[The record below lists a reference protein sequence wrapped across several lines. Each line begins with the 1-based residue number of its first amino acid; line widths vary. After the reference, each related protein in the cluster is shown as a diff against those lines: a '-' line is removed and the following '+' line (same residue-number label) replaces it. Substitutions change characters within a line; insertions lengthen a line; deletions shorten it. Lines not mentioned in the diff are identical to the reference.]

1 MAVLRRIANLFRRN
15 RIDNEI
21 DAELQAHIALRIED
35 NLAHGMSPAEAR
47 RDALVRFG
55 NLTSTRENAAQADLA
70 LNLETIWADIR
81 YAFRQLRR
89 SPGFAVTVIVTL
101 ALAIGANAVVFSIL
115 NAFILRPLNVPNAQS
130 LVGVWRMPADNMA
143 QSYPDYVDLRDRNHS
158 FDGLI
163 GYNVNEVGFDTGNN
177 PSRSWALETSGNYF
191 DALML
196 QPFLGRLFHASDERG
211 PNSAPYIVLTHTFWQ
226 NHFQSDPS
234 VIGRQVRLNKH
245 PFTIIGVA
253 PPDFHGTL
261 LFFNPDFFI
270 PLVDRPLFSDDA
282 LTNRGDRWVFMSL
295 GHQKPGVT
303 QAQAIADLNTIGADL
318 AKNYPK
324 DDGATTYQLVSP
336 NLYGDHLGKPV
347 REFMTG
353 LMMLAGLI
361 LLAACANLGS
371 LFAARASDRAR
382 EVALRLALGSSRRR
396 ILRGLL
402 TEAILISL
410 AGGTLGLVASVAVL
424 QGLSLWHPVSRWAH
438 LFKCRSDARVYGV
451 ALVLALVS
459 GLLFAAVPVRQVLG
473 TNPYEVVKTGANNR
487 QGRRITAREILL
499 VIQIAICGV
508 LITASLVAVRG
519 LGRSLHDDFGFQMQ
533 DQMLVNTDLSM
544 ASYTGDR
551 VAPIQKKMMDSV
563 ATIPGVESV
572 GLTDQLPLSEG
583 IDDAN
588 VFKDNTPDLR
598 PSNVAARVG
607 TYKVSPEYL
616 HAAGTALLA
625 GRNFTSSDDKS
636 AIPVAIVNPEFA
648 RRVFGSVSNA
658 LGNHFKMSDGTRIQV
673 VGVAEQGKYDS
684 LAEEPFP
691 AMFLPILQSPSN
703 STWLVVHSK
712 RDPEQLGP
720 AIRSK
725 IHGLDSGLPVVIQ
738 TRPMAMDAI
747 LFGPRMATVALGI
760 LGAMGAILSITGI
773 FGIAAYSVSK
783 RRRELGIRM
792 ALGAQRTE
800 VLTAALGRAIKLLA
814 IGSTAGLFFGI
825 LASRVLAYVVDQA
838 SPRDP
843 LVLAC
848 VVLAMA
854 VVGVLATW
862 IPAQRALTVDPMIL
876 LRED

>member
-1 MAVLRRIANLFRRN
+1 VAVLRRIANLFRRN
-15 RIDNEI
+15 RVDGEI
-21 DAELQAHIALRIED
+21 DAELQAHLALRIDD
-35 NLAHGMSPAEAR
+35 NIARGMSPAEAR

-55 NLTSTRENAAQADLA
+55 NVTSTRENAAQADVA
-70 LNLETIWADIR
+70 LNLETIWADVR

-89 SPGFAVTVIVTL
+89 SPGFAFTAVATL
-101 ALAIGANAVVFSIL
+101 ALAIGANAVTFSVL
-115 NAFILRPLNVPNAQS
+115 NAFVLRPLNVPHAES
-130 LVGVWRMPADNMA
+130 LVGVWRMPADTMA

-158 FDGLI
+158 FDGLLA
-163 GYNVNEVGFDTGNN
+163 YNVNEVGFDTGNN
-177 PSRSWALETSGNYF
+177 PSRAWALETSGNYF

-196 QPFLGRLFHASDERG
+196 QPFLGRVFHASDERG

-226 NHFQSDPS
+226 NHFQSDPG

-253 PPDFHGTL
+253 PPEFHGTL

-270 PLVDRPLFSDDA
+270 PLVDRPLFSDNA

-295 GHQKPGVT
+295 GHLKSDVT
-303 QAQAIADLNTIGADL
+303 QAQAIADLNAIGADL

-324 DDGATTYQLVSP
+324 DDGATTYKLVSP
-336 NLYGDHLGKPV
+336 NLYGDYVGKPV

-353 LMMLAGLI
+353 LMVLSGLI

-371 LFAARASDRAR
+371 LFAARASDRSR
-382 EVALRLALGSSRRR
+382 EVALRLALGSSRQR

-402 TEAILISL
+402 TEALLISL
-410 AGGTLGLVASVAVL
+410 AGGAVGLACSVVAL
-424 QGLSLWHPVSRWAH
+424 HGLSIWHPVSRWPLYLNVAP
-438 LFKCRSDARVYGV
+438 DAKVYVV
-451 ALVLALVS
+451 AVLLALVS
-459 GLLFAAVPVRQVLG
+459 GLLFGAVPVRQVLR

-487 QGRRITAREILL
+487 QGRWITIREVLL

-508 LITASLVAVRG
+508 LVTASLVAVRG
-519 LGRSLHDDFGFQMQ
+519 LVRSLDDDFGFQMR

-551 VAPIQKKMMDSV
+551 VAPIQKRMLDAV

-572 GLTDQLPLSEG
+572 GLTDELPLSEG
-583 IDDAN
+583 VNDAN
-588 VFKDNTPDLR
+588 VFKDNTPDLK
-598 PSNVAARVG
+598 PANVAADVG
-607 TYKVSPEYL
+607 IYKVSPEYL

-625 GRNFTSSDDKS
+625 GRNFTWSDDKS

-648 RRVFGSVSNA
+648 RRIFGSVENA
-658 LGNHFKMSDGTRIQV
+658 LGNHYKLSDGTRIQV
-673 VGVAEQGKYDS
+673 VGVAEQGKYNS
-684 LAEEPFP
+684 LTEDPFP

-703 STWLVVHSK
+703 ATWLVVRSK
-712 RDPEQLGP
+712 LDPLQLGP
-720 AIRSK
+720 AIRST
-725 IHGLDSGLPVVIQ
+725 IHTLDGGLPVLIQ

-747 LFGPRMATVALGI
+747 LFGPHMATVSLGI

-783 RRRELGIRM
+783 RRRELGIRV

-800 VLTAALGRAIKLLA
+800 VLTAALGRAVKLLA
-814 IGSTAGLFFGI
+814 VGSIAGLLLGI
-825 LASRVLAYVVDQA
+825 LASRVLAYVVYQA
-838 SPRDP
+838 TPRDP
-843 LVLAC
+843 IVLAC
-848 VVLAMA
+848 VVLAMVA
-854 VVGVLATW
+854 VGVLATW